1 MNEQWE
7 LTPEKFLDRGEIAS
21 LLRKADELWSLGEL
35 RKRRDWVRDAFLI
48 HTALS
53 TGLRNSEICDL
64 KVSDLR
70 IGNGSSYLIVRNGKG
85 SKQRRVHF
93 GTEYKRLLKRY
104 LVWKESQGEL
114 DADAHLLRTKRSP
127 QFCKSALWRR
137 WTKYCPQKTLH
148 SARHTFATLTYA
160 ASGQNLRLVQK
171 ALGHSRITTTQI
183 YADVMPEVAVA
194 AANSME
200 RLVRGITRQSSL
212 CTQSA

>member
-1 MNEQWE
+1 MNEAWE
-7 LTPEKFLDRGEIAS
+7 LTPEKFLDRGEIGS
-21 LLRKADELWSLGEL
+21 LLRKADELWSLGEV

-70 IGNGSSYLIVRNGKG
+70 IGNGSSYLIVQNGKG
-85 SKQRRVHF
+85 SKQRRIHI

-104 LVWKESQGEL
+104 LLWKDAQGEL
-114 DADAHLLRTKRSP
+114 MADSYLLRTKRSVK
-127 QFCKSALWRR
+127 FCKSALWRR

-148 SARHTFATLTYA
+148 SARHTFATMAYA

-194 AANSME
+194 AMNNMD
-200 RLVRGITRQSSL
+200 RLMRGITRQSAS
-212 CTQSA
+212 

>member
-1 MNEQWE
+1 MNDAWE
-7 LTPEKFLDRGEIAS
+7 LTPEKFLDRGEIAT
-21 LLRKADELWSLGEL
+21 LLRKADELWTLGEV

-70 IGNGSSYLIVRNGKG
+70 IGNGSSYLIVQNGKG

-104 LVWKESQGEL
+104 LVWKEANGEL
-114 DADAHLLRTKRSP
+114 EADAHLLRTKMSP
-127 QFCKSALWRR
+127 RFCKSALWRR

-148 SARHTFATLTYA
+148 SARHTFATLAYA

-171 ALGHSRITTTQI
+171 ALGHSRVTTTTI
-183 YADVMPEVAVA
+183 YCDVMPEVAVA
-194 AANSME
+194 AMNNMD
-200 RLVRGITRQSSL
+200 RLMRGITRQSAS
-212 CTQSA
+212 

>member
-1 MNEQWE
+1 LNVTWE

-35 RKRRDWVRDAFLI
+35 RKRKDWVRDAFLI

-64 KVSDLR
+64 KVTDLR
-70 IGNGSSYLIVRNGKG
+70 IGNGSSYLIVQNGKG
-85 SKQRRVHF
+85 SKQRRVHI

-104 LVWKESQGEL
+104 LVWKDAQGEL
-114 DADAHLLRTKRSP
+114 AAEAYLLRTKRSSK
-127 QFCKSALWRR
+127 FCKSALWRR

-148 SARHTFATLTYA
+148 SARHTFATMAYA

-183 YADVMPEVAVA
+183 YADVMPEVAVTA
-194 AANSME
+194 MNNMD
-200 RLVRGITRQSSL
+200 RLLRGITRQSAS
-212 CTQSA
+212 

>member
-1 MNEQWE
+1 MNDVWE
-7 LTPEKFLDRGEIAS
+7 LTPEKFLDRGEIAT
-21 LLRKADELWSLGEL
+21 LLRKASELWSLGEV
-35 RKRRDWVRDAFLI
+35 RKRKDWVRDAFLI

-70 IGNGSSYLIVRNGKG
+70 IANGSSYLIVQNGKG
-85 SKQRRVHF
+85 AKQRRVHF

-114 DADAHLLRTKRSP
+114 DADAYLLRTKRSP
-127 QFCKSALWRR
+127 RFCKSALWRR
-137 WTKYCPQKTLH
+137 WTKYCPEKTLH
-148 SARHTFATLTYA
+148 SARHTFATMAYA

-194 AANSME
+194 AMNSMD
-200 RLVRGITRQSSL
+200 RLMRGITRQSAS
-212 CTQSA
+212 

>member
-1 MNEQWE
+1 MNDAWE
-7 LTPEKFLDRGEIAS
+7 LTPEKFLDRGEIAT
-21 LLRKADELWSLGEL
+21 LLRKADELWTLGEV

-70 IGNGSSYLIVRNGKG
+70 IGNGSSYLIVQNGKG

-104 LVWKESQGEL
+104 LIWKEAQGEL
-114 DADAHLLRTKRSP
+114 EAEAHLLRTKRSLR
-127 QFCKSALWRR
+127 FCKSALWRR

-148 SARHTFATLTYA
+148 SARHTFATLAYA

-171 ALGHSRITTTQI
+171 ALGHSRVTTTTI
-183 YADVMPEVAVA
+183 YCDVMPEVAVA
-194 AANSME
+194 AMNNMD
-200 RLVRGITRQSSL
+200 RLMRGITRQSAS
-212 CTQSA
+212 

>member
-1 MNEQWE
+1 MNDAWE
-7 LTPEKFLDRGEIAS
+7 LTPEKFLDRGEIAT

-70 IGNGSSYLIVRNGKG
+70 IGNGSSYLIVQTGKG
-85 SKQRRVHF
+85 SKQRRVHL

-104 LVWKESQGEL
+104 LVWKEAQGEL
-114 DADAHLLRTKRSP
+114 AADSYLLRTKRSVK
-127 QFCKSALWRR
+127 FCKSALWRR

-148 SARHTFATLTYA
+148 SARHTFATMAYA

-171 ALGHSRITTTQI
+171 ALGHSRVTTTTI
-183 YADVMPEVAVA
+183 YCDVMPEVAVA
-194 AANSME
+194 AMNNMD
-200 RLVRGITRQSSL
+200 RLMRGITRQSAS
-212 CTQSA
+212 

>member
-1 MNEQWE
+1 MNDAWE
-7 LTPEKFLDRGEIAS
+7 LTPEKFLDRGEIAT
-21 LLRKADELWSLGEL
+21 LLRKADELWTLGEV

-64 KVSDLR
+64 KVTDLR
-70 IGNGSSYLIVRNGKG
+70 IGNGSSYLIVQNGKG

-104 LVWKESQGEL
+104 LVWKEAQGEL

-127 QFCKSALWRR
+127 KFCKSALWRR

-148 SARHTFATLTYA
+148 SARHTFATLAYA

-171 ALGHSRITTTQI
+171 ALGHSRVTTTTI
-183 YADVMPEVAVA
+183 YCDVMPEVAVA
-194 AANSME
+194 AMNNMD
-200 RLVRGITRQSSL
+200 RLMRGMARQSAS
-212 CTQSA
+212 

>member
-1 MNEQWE
+1 MNVTWE

-35 RKRRDWVRDAFLI
+35 RKRKDWVRDAFLV

-64 KVSDLR
+64 KVTDLR
-70 IGNGSSYLIVRNGKG
+70 IGNGSSYLIVQNGKG

-104 LVWKESQGEL
+104 LVWKEAQGEL

-127 QFCKSALWRR
+127 KFCKSALWRR

-148 SARHTFATLTYA
+148 SARHTFATLAYA

-171 ALGHSRITTTQI
+171 ALGHSRVTTTTI
-183 YADVMPEVAVA
+183 YCDVMPEVAVA
-194 AANSME
+194 AMNNMD
-200 RLVRGITRQSSL
+200 RLMRGMARQSAS
-212 CTQSA
+212 

>member
-1 MNEQWE
+1 MNDAWE
-7 LTPEKFLDRGEIAS
+7 LTPEKFLDRGEIGS
-21 LLRKADELWSLGEL
+21 LLRKADELWSLGEV

-64 KVSDLR
+64 KVTDLR
-70 IGNGSSYLIVRNGKG
+70 IGNGSSYLIVQNGKG
-85 SKQRRVHF
+85 SKMRRVHF

-104 LVWKESQGEL
+104 LLWKDAQGEL
-114 DADAHLLRTKRSP
+114 TADSYLLRTKRSVK
-127 QFCKSALWRR
+127 FCKSALWRR

-148 SARHTFATLTYA
+148 SARHTFATMAYA

-194 AANSME
+194 AMNSMD
-200 RLVRGITRQSSL
+200 RLMRGITRQSAS
-212 CTQSA
+212 

>member
-1 MNEQWE
+1 MNDAWE
-7 LTPEKFLDRGEIAS
+7 LTPEKFLDRGEVAT
-21 LLRKADELWSLGEL
+21 LLRKADELWTLGEV
-35 RKRRDWVRDAFLI
+35 RKRKDWVRDAFLI

-85 SKQRRVHF
+85 SKMRRVHF

-104 LVWKESQGEL
+104 LIWKESHGEL
-114 DADAHLLRTKRSP
+114 NADAHLLRTKRSP
-127 QFCKSALWRR
+127 RFCKSALWRR

-148 SARHTFATLTYA
+148 SARHTFATLVYA

-171 ALGHSRITTTQI
+171 ALGHSRVTTTTI
-183 YADVMPEVAVA
+183 YCDVMPEVAVA
-194 AANSME
+194 AMNSMD
-200 RLVRGITRQSSL
+200 RLMRGMARQSAS
-212 CTQSA
+212 

>member
-1 MNEQWE
+1 MSTEWE

-35 RKRRDWVRDAFLI
+35 RKRKDWVRDAFLI

-70 IGNGSSYLIVRNGKG
+70 IGNGSSFLIVRNGKG
-85 SKQRRVHF
+85 SKLRRVHF
-93 GTEYKRLLKRY
+93 GTDYKRLLKRF
-104 LVWKESQGEL
+104 LVWKEAAGEL
-114 DADAHLLRTKRSP
+114 EADSYLLRTKRSVKY
-127 QFCKSALWRR
+127 CKSALWRR

-148 SARHTFATLTYA
+148 SARHTFATLIYA
-160 ASGQNLRLVQK
+160 ASNNNLRLTQR

-194 AANSME
+194 AANNME
-200 RLVRGITRQSSL
+200 RLVRGITRQSSV